1 MGLTSANDLCPF
13 AVKCSSPSK
22 GRRFPT
28 WSEEAEGSTPEYIV
42 VGFDRWVRM
51 EGFVRAAMK
60 PLFSS
65 SDITGDTVWLS
76 LRSLSRDEGMR
87 GLII

>member
-1 MGLTSANDLCPF
+1 MQSMELTNANDLCPF

-28 WSEEAEGSTPEYIV
+28 CSEEAEGSTPEYIV
-42 VGFDRWVRM
+42 VGFKRWVCT
-51 EGFVRAAMK
+51 EGFVRAAIK

-65 SDITGDTVWLS
+65 SDMTGDTL
-76 LRSLSRDEGMR
+76 
-87 GLII
+87 